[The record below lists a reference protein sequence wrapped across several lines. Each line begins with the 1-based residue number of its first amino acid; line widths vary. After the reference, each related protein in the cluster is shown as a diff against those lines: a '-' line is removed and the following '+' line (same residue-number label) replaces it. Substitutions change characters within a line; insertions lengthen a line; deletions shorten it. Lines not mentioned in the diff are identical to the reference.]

1 MTDEIFNSIFLIFIG
16 QFILY
21 ILALSFALLKRRRAG
36 YTSYVK
42 QPLFY
47 LIKWAF
53 SFLFFSNFSLFFF
66 LLPNVIHVG
75 HVLIY
80 KNISA

>member
-1 MTDEIFNSIFLIFIG
+1 ML
-16 QFILY
+16 
-21 ILALSFALLKRRRAG
+21 

-47 LIKWAF
+47 LIKWAIF
-53 SFLFFSNFSLFFF
+53 YFFLFFF

-80 KNISA
+80 KYISTQKS